1 MIGGTTT
8 VDDTARTEGLTP
20 VDDGWISRCLRC
32 GTTTALDDG
41 VTGCGVC
48 RSAGVG
54 MPMIPERSPSDAPV
68 EPGATPVGL
77 GQMWRW
83 RSHLPPVGTPVSLGE
98 GGTPL
103 VDLGLP
109 EVPVRVLLKDERANP
124 TGSFKDRLASA
135 VLSRAHHVGAE
146 TVVVASSGNA
156 GIAVAAYAA
165 AAGLRAV
172 LLASGG
178 LPAPTAAAVDAL
190 GACLLST
197 ETYVDRWTAARTGV
211 EQLGWFPV
219 TNYLVPPVASHP
231 VGVHAYRTIAYE
243 VAEALG
249 WSVPDWVVV
258 PVSRGDGLFGIWAGF
273 AELVELG
280 VTTAVP
286 RMLAVERFGS
296 LGDALA
302 RGADQPEAMSLSGT
316 VRTRSISDPQGTA
329 MAMHALRKSGGDA
342 VSVSD
347 GQVAASWKRLAARG
361 HLVEFSSAAAL
372 NGVQHLVE
380 RGEATPGSTVVM
392 LGTAGPYAQE
402 SLANSGRRRQV
413 ADPADAAELSASVVR
428 HFGA

>member
-1 MIGGTTT
+1 M
-8 VDDTARTEGLTP
+8 
-20 VDDGWISRCLRC
+20 DDGWISRCPRC
-32 GTTTALDDG
+32 GTTTALDDR
-41 VTGCGVC
+41 VTGCDTC
-48 RSAGVG
+48 RSAGVA
-54 MPMIPERSPSDAPV
+54 MPMIPERSPSGAPV
-68 EPGATPVGL
+68 VTGATPVGL
-77 GQMWRW
+77 GEMWRW

-103 VDLGLP
+103 VDLELP
-109 EVPVRVLLKDERANP
+109 QVPARVLLKDERANP

-135 VLSRAHHVGAE
+135 AVSRARYVGAQ

-156 GIAVAAYAA
+156 GVAVAAYAA

-178 LPAPTAAAVDAL
+178 LPAPSAAAVEAL

-231 VGVHAYRTIAYE
+231 VGVHAYRTIAFE
-243 VAEALG
+243 IAETLG

-258 PVSRGDGLFGIWAGF
+258 PVSRGDGLFGIWSGF
-273 AELVELG
+273 AELVDLG
-280 VTTAVP
+280 LTTAVP

-296 LGDALA
+296 LGDALS
-302 RGADQPEAMSLSGT
+302 RGVDQPGAMSVSGT
-316 VRTRSISDPQGTA
+316 VRARSISDPQGTA
-329 MAMHALRKSGGDA
+329 MAVHTLRGSGGAA

-347 GQVAASWKRLAARG
+347 EQIAASWKRLAAGG
-361 HLVEFSSAAAL
+361 HLVEFSSAATL
-372 NGVQHLVE
+372 HGVRHLVE

-392 LGTAGPYAQE
+392 IGTAGPYAQE
-402 SLANSGRRRQV
+402 SLSERGRQRQV
-413 ADPADAAELSASVVR
+413 ADPTDAAELSASVAR
-428 HFGA
+428 HFRV